1 MKTNIILLFFPF
13 LLITPK
19 FINKQ
24 NQICT
29 KNYQIMETDTMPKFS
44 GGYDSLL
51 FYLES
56 NLIYPSVYKDAS
68 IQGKIVCRF
77 IVKNDGSIV
86 DVKII
91 SGLDKALD
99 DAVVELITSMPK
111 WLPGRRKGKAVNV
124 EYYLPVT
131 CKMK

>member
-1 MKTNIILLFFPF
+1 
-13 LLITPK
+13 
-19 FINKQ
+19 
-24 NQICT
+24 
-29 KNYQIMETDTMPKFS
+29 MPKFS

>member
-1 MKTNIILLFFPF
+1 MKTNIILLLFPF
-13 LLITPK
+13 LLITPN
-19 FINKQ
+19 FIDKQ
-24 NQICT
+24 DQTCT
-29 KNYQIMETDTMPKFS
+29 KIYQVMETDTMPKFI

-56 NLIYPSVYKDAS
+56 NLIYPSVYNDAS

-77 IVKNDGSIV
+77 IVKNDGSITNI
-86 DVKII
+86 KII

-99 DAVVELITSMPK
+99 DAVTELIASMPK

-124 EYYLPVT
+124 EYYLPVS
-131 CKMK
+131 CRMK